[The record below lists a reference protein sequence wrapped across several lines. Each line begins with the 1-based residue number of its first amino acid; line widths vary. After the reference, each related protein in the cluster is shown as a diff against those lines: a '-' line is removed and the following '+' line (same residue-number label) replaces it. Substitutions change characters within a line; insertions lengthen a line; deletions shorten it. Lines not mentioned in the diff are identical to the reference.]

1 MVKLIALGEILVQFN
16 ALAVGPLRHIN
27 YFEKHIAGSEA
38 NYCIAFIKQGNE
50 CGIIARVGDD
60 EFGYNII
67 EWLRGQGVDVSGIKV
82 DPESFTGIYFVQRS
96 HPVPNRSSMLY
107 FRKGSAGSRLSPE
120 DVSENYIKSADIVH
134 SSGITLAISDTA
146 RDAVFRA
153 FSLAKIRS
161 FDTNIRLRLWS
172 AEKAKSEIMRLL
184 NEFKPD
190 FLITDPDDSKII
202 IGESDPEKALKILSN
217 YSRIVVMKL
226 GARGA
231 MVYSDGSIYFSPGY
245 QVQVEDVIGAGDAL
259 GGTFLS
265 LYLKGFNV
273 KKALDYSIVAST
285 LNVMIRG
292 DQENLPS
299 TKEIEEFLAEMKK

>member
-259 GGTFLS
+259 GGTFHH
-265 LYLKGFNV
+265 Y
-273 KKALDYSIVAST
+273 I
-285 LNVMIRG
+285 
-292 DQENLPS
+292 
-299 TKEIEEFLAEMKK
+299 